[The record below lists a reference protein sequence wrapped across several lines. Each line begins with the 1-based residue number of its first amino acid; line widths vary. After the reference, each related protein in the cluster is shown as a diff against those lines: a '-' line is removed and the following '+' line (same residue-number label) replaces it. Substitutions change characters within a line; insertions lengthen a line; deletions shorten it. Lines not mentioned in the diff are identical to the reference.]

1 MTVDCQYGGGNVT
14 FFKAENVAVIDH
26 HRVSGELP
34 AMNRVMSYMGSC
46 ATIVWDMLREEGV
59 EIIETWQQHC
69 IMDFTPT
76 PENLPR

>member
-46 ATIVWDMLREEGV
+46 ATIIVGYAA
-59 EIIETWQQHC
+59 
-69 IMDFTPT
+69 
-76 PENLPR
+76 